1 MLLILLKLIISDVNE
16 CQTGLCNDTHNVCVN
31 TVGSYNCTCAS
42 GFIMGAYSECIG
54 NWQVFLILYYIDTTV
69 WGIQYEIKD

>member
-54 NWQVFLILYYIDTTV
+54 N
-69 WGIQYEIKD
+69 